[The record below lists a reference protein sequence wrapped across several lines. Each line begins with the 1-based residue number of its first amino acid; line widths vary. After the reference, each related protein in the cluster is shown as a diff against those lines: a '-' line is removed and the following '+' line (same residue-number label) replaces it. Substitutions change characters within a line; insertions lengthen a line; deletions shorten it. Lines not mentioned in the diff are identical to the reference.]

1 MLNDTRGR
9 LEWKSLFTASGVN
22 MVVLEAL
29 LFRQHLQA
37 GSAKPYPYLRRATSS
52 QAATTMIMTMAMMP
66 PMSHQLIS
74 VGVGAGG
81 AGAGTGAGGAGGAG
95 TGAAGAGGAGVGAGT
110 GAGGGA
116 GAGGAGTGAG
126 GAGASVIVSVPD
138 NPLTLI
144 S

>member
-1 MLNDTRGR
+1 
-9 LEWKSLFTASGVN
+9 

-52 QAATTMIMTMAMMP
+52 QAATTMIMTMTMMP

-81 AGAGTGAGGAGGAG
+81 AGAGGAGAGGAGGAG
-95 TGAAGAGGAGVGAGT
+95 A
-110 GAGGGA
+110 GGA
-116 GAGGAGTGAG
+116 GAGGAGAGGAG
-126 GAGASVIVSVPD
+126 GAGAGGAGAGAGASVIVSVPD

>member
-1 MLNDTRGR
+1 
-9 LEWKSLFTASGVN
+9 

-74 VGVGAGG
+74 VGVGVG
-81 AGAGTGAGGAGGAG
+81 AGAGA
-95 TGAAGAGGAGVGAGT
+95 
-110 GAGGGA
+110 GGA
-116 GAGGAGTGAG
+116 GAGGAGAGGAG
-126 GAGASVIVSVPD
+126 AGGAGAGASVIVSVPD